1 MKLRNIHKSI
11 IKSSFAKNI
20 EQIKNIINDAES
32 KVNELKMIHI
42 FLSQSIR
49 KEDIF
54 QDYERIVN
62 NIMKDC
68 LFLSSKNDHNDG
80 NFIPGIEL
88 YNNLIIENK
97 DLKTRIYFLKGILY
111 IYYSINEK
119 RIYK

>member
-1 MKLRNIHKSI
+1 
-11 IKSSFAKNI
+11 
-20 EQIKNIINDAES
+20 
-32 KVNELKMIHI
+32 MIHI